1 MGENLENIE
10 RTLQVLLDNARDV
23 LRELKERT
31 EKGKVDI
38 LFLLDVQ
45 SSFILGLSDVSLYAF
60 VLEREELVEEVYETF
75 LEGYELMERNG
86 LLVSDSELG
95 LQMGVLK
102 NLNAEQGFSL
112 DRRLSILGSPK
123 EIQVWVNRI
132 IKLRNALHGVFPR
145 DPLRELGYGMSK
157 DDRKFPLLLKAVR
170 RIYGMNPPTVEAL
183 SRLLY
188 LEMELGLE
196 PSKLPCRDGLCEEIT
211 SIGDVENFEVVS
223 SGDVGLYYR
232 FKDKKHLDAPW
243 GRLTMGEPVE
253 IIVFSKEKKRGFR
266 LVKEVP

>member
-123 EIQVWVNRI
+123 
-132 IKLRNALHGVFPR
+132 
-145 DPLRELGYGMSK
+145 D
-157 DDRKFPLLLKAVR
+157 
-170 RIYGMNPPTVEAL
+170 
-183 SRLLY
+183 
-188 LEMELGLE
+188 
-196 PSKLPCRDGLCEEIT
+196 
-211 SIGDVENFEVVS
+211 
-223 SGDVGLYYR
+223 SGDWIRHG
-232 FKDKKHLDAPW
+232 
-243 GRLTMGEPVE
+243 
-253 IIVFSKEKKRGFR
+253 
-266 LVKEVP
+266 